1 MKKRNLMIF
10 AGLLGI
16 AALAA
21 FVTRSSWMGSNAS
34 AQGPQR
40 PRVVSVELAKAARD
54 LVPVDVDSIGTVTPI
69 SSVALKS
76 RVETT
81 IVSVHFEDGAKVSE
95 GDLLFTLDARQIDAQ
110 IEQAEGMLA
119 RDQAQLVGALRDHKR
134 YSDLL
139 GKGATTQVNV
149 DNAKPQADIL
159 IGTIKADQSA
169 LDNLKVQKSFTIIR
183 APFSGRISAA
193 NVKVGNFVRPA
204 DLAPLAVI
212 NQMAPVYVTFAIPQ
226 RVLVDLREA
235 MAAGASKVIATIP
248 GHQRSEDG
256 KVAMVEN
263 TVDSTTGMVTVR
275 GMMNN
280 ENETLWPGTLVN
292 TKLIIRTENSVVV
305 PTVAVQRSQNGT
317 YVFVVRDGVAK
328 VQPVKVDRT
337 FQGTSVISEGLSGD
351 ENVVVDGQLLLSDGS
366 RVEPRARKAGAGGDD
381 ALRTLPRPAG
391 HDDADHGVDHR
402 LRRVRFPPA
411 AGLGAAAGRFPD
423 HCRERDLAGRQ

>member
-1 MKKRNLMIF
+1 MRRRIWIFF
-10 AGLLGI
+10 AGALAI

-21 FVTRSSWMGSNAS
+21 FVTRSSWTGGGAS

-40 PRVVSVELAKAARD
+40 ARVVSVEVAKAERKP
-54 LVPVDVDSIGTVTPI
+54 VPVDVDAIGTVTPI

-81 IVSVHFEDGAKVSE
+81 IMSVHFEDGAKVNQ

-119 RDQAQLVGALRDHKR
+119 RDQAQLEGAQRDVRR
-134 YSDLL
+134 YSDLI
-139 GKGATTQVNV
+139 GKGATTQVNL
-149 DNAKPQADIL
+149 DNAKTQADIL
-159 IGTIKADQSA
+159 IGTIRAGQSA
-169 LDNLKVQKSFTIIR
+169 LDNLKVQKSYTTIH

-204 DLAPLAVI
+204 DTMPLAVI

-235 MAAGASKVIATIP
+235 MAAGESRVVATIP
-248 GHQRSEDG
+248 GHQRSEEG

-263 TVDSTTGMVTVR
+263 SVDSTTGMVTVR

-280 ENETLWPGTLVN
+280 ERETLWPGILVA

-305 PTVAVQRSQNGT
+305 PTVAVQRSQNGN

-337 FQGTSVISEGLSGD
+337 FQGTSVVAEGLSGD

-366 RVEPRARKAGAGGDD
+366 RVEPRARKTGA
-381 ALRTLPRPAG
+381 
-391 HDDADHGVDHR
+391 
-402 LRRVRFPPA
+402 
-411 AGLGAAAGRFPD
+411 
-423 HCRERDLAGRQ
+423 